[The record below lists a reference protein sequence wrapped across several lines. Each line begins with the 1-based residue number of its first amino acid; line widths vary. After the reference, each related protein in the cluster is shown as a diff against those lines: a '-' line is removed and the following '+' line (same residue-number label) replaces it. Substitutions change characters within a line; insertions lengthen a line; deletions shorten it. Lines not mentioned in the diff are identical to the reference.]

1 MEIEL
6 ALLTLSKAVKSEL
19 PKATC
24 LTNFRGDVTPNA
36 MSLTNFF
43 FMERPESNAGKIII
57 KSKLFESKYY
67 FQTLNIKS
75 KDVLRKT

>member
-6 ALLTLSKAVKSEL
+6 ALLTLSKSVKSEL

-43 FMERPESNAGKIII
+43 FYGKLKSNAGKIIL
-57 KSKLFESKYY
+57 KSKLSYI
-67 FQTLNIKS
+67 L
-75 KDVLRKT
+75 KTFKGKPEC